1 MKQPLTKDE
10 QLCFIH
16 IAKTAGTTLTSIIDS
31 NFSVDDISPEPDYL
45 EEHYSGNDASANH
58 ENLIQL
64 LKHYRFI
71 RGHFAYSFIHPLL
84 PESTLYMTMLRHPI
98 ERFLSFYEFLKR
110 DRERGE
116 PKRRIDLQLLR
127 NATAEG
133 LVNFICHPDPRIK
146 AKLCNR
152 QMYQL
157 TSYAADTTH
166 LSEQDLLQLAKQNLE
181 KFSFVGLTERFQDSV
196 LLMSYRFGWYPNN
209 SYQSL
214 RVAQDRVHQDGL
226 DQKIIDMIFEC
237 NQLDIELYKY
247 AQTLFDTRFSA
258 MLQEL
263 KQQYSLTEH
272 TDLSQSS
279 TLLDVLEQDYERQC
293 NTLKIEPVQV
303 LDFDFRQPIRGVG
316 WHRRNG
322 DFNGLK
328 SKGFTFR
335 WTGPGIESTLDFCLS
350 TEIDLAIRIYIIN
363 ASTTALNSLKLK
375 ANNHPIV
382 LEPIIRRGKSVIFE
396 GTISQTALTPDKC
409 FTRLTFTVD
418 RTVPLQDLN
427 SNSSDKRLVGVAI
440 QHIQIFPATIRPE
453 ILQFTTCLFPNQ
465 DSCYVE
471 AANFIGQHLKPGE
484 RIAAPLEFSE
494 RFSDCFYSYTSA
506 FADKSSL
513 SWVIVHKGYLQEI
526 EYSFLEWIVEE
537 LNIVFANEVFVL
549 FSTRKELKKVHYFT
563 SHLRTFW
570 RSWLD
575 LQVQRGKRN
584 WFFFLKKITQM

>member
-1 MKQPLTKDE
+1 MKHLLTQDG

-16 IAKTAGTTLTSIIDS
+16 IAKTAGTTLTSIIDA

-45 EEHYSGNDASANH
+45 EEHYSENGASANH

-84 PESTLYMTMLRHPI
+84 PETTLYMTMLRHPV

-127 NATAEG
+127 NATADG
-133 LVNFICHPDPRIK
+133 LLNFIGNPDPMIK

-152 QMYQL
+152 QMHQL
-157 TSYAADTTH
+157 TSYAADTSN
-166 LSEQDLLQLAKQNLE
+166 LSERDLLQLAKQNLE

-214 RVAQDRVHQDGL
+214 RVAQDRAHQDGL
-226 DQKIIDMIFEC
+226 DQKIIDMILEC
-237 NQLDIELYKY
+237 NQLDSELYEY

-272 TDLSQSS
+272 TDLSQPS
-279 TLLDVLEQDYERQC
+279 TLLDILEKDYERRCRALQ
-293 NTLKIEPVQV
+293 IEPVEV
-303 LDFDFRQPIRGVG
+303 LNFDFCQPIRGVG

-322 DFNGLK
+322 SFNGLK
-328 SKGFTFR
+328 SKGSTFR
-335 WTGPGIESTLDFCLS
+335 WTGPGTESTLDFCLS
-350 TEIDLAIRIYIIN
+350 TEIDLAIRIYIVN
-363 ASTTALNSLKLK
+363 ASTAALDSFKLK
-375 ANNHPIV
+375 VNNHPTA

-396 GTISQTALTPDKC
+396 GTIPRAALINDKC
-409 FTRLTFTVD
+409 FTRLTFNVD
-418 RTVPLQDLN
+418 RTVPLQDIH

-440 QHIQIFPATIRPE
+440 QSIQIFPATVRPK
-453 ILQFTTCLFPNQ
+453 ILPFTTCLFPDQ
-465 DSCYVE
+465 DSCYIE
-471 AANFIGQHLKPGE
+471 AANFIAQHLKPGE
-484 RIAAPLEFSE
+484 RVAAPLEFSE
-494 RFSDCFYSYTSA
+494 RFPDCFYSYSSP
-506 FADKSSL
+506 FANKPLL

-526 EYSFLEWIVEE
+526 EYSSLEWAIEN
-537 LNIVFANEVFVL
+537 LNVVFANEVFVL
-549 FSTRKELKKVHYFT
+549 FVTHKELKKVHYFAN
-563 SHLRTFW
+563 HLRPFW

-575 LQVQRGKRN
+575 LQGQRGKRN
-584 WFFFLKKITQM
+584 WFFFLRKITQV